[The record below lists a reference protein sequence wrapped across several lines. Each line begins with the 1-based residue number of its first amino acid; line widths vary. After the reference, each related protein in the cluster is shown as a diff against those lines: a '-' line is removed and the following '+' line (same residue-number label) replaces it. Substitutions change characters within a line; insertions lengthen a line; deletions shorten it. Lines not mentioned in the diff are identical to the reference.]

1 MILQVIDVPMYA
13 VILLLIT
20 GVAAILF
27 SVFMVLDFLK
37 NKKIYH
43 LLWAIAFFVV
53 FAAGIILVI
62 GRDYGILLHWTVSFL
77 AVFIPGGIAGGL
89 FYSSIFDEEKSKK
102 IGLAYLIFVGVG
114 ALLILLTKTIPAW
127 ADLAKWAVM
136 LVHIPSGLAMV
147 ILPFL
152 VYKKNTGEWTPLLVS
167 IGGAVMSLAGML
179 LAIMIAGGVSSLSG
193 FIFGALPFL
202 LLIAAV
208 CFAFGFVLTKQW
220 TFAFPFI
227 KVE

>member
-1 MILQVIDVPMYA
+1 MILQIVVPVYA

-27 SVFMVLDFLK
+27 SVFMVLDFLT

-43 LLWAIAFFVV
+43 LLWAIAFFVL
-53 FAAGIILVI
+53 FAAGVILVI
-62 GRDYGILLHWTVSFL
+62 GRDYALLLTWPVSVL

-114 ALLILLTKTIPAW
+114 AMLILLSKTIVAW
-127 ADLAKWAVM
+127 ASFAPFAVM

-179 LAIMIAGGVSSLSG
+179 LAILIAGGVASLGG
-193 FIFGALPFL
+193 FVFGALPVL
-202 LLIAAV
+202 LLIVAV

>member
-1 MILQVIDVPMYA
+1 MILQIDVPMYA

-27 SVFMVLDFLK
+27 SVFMLLDYLK
-37 NKKIYH
+37 NKRIYH
-43 LLWAIAFFVV
+43 LLWAIAFFVLFV
-53 FAAGIILVI
+53 AGVTLVI
-62 GRDYGILLHWTVSFL
+62 GGDYALLLTPVVSFL
-77 AVFIPGGIAGGL
+77 AALIPGGIAGGL
-89 FYSSIFDEEKSKK
+89 FYNSIFDEEKSKK
-102 IGLAYLIFVGVG
+102 IGTAFLIFIGVG
-114 ALLILLTKTIPAW
+114 MVLILLTKVIDAW
-127 ADLAKWAVM
+127 ANMAPFAVM

-152 VYKKNTGEWTPLLVS
+152 VYRKNTAEWTPLLVS

-179 LAIMIAGGVSSLSG
+179 LAMLIAAGIESLGGFV
-193 FIFGALPFL
+193 FGALPIL
-202 LLIAAV
+202 LLIVAV

-220 TFAFPFI
+220 TFDFPFI

>member
-1 MILQVIDVPMYA
+1 MILQIVVPIYA

-43 LLWAIAFFVV
+43 LLWAIAFFVL
-53 FAAGIILVI
+53 FAAGVILVI
-62 GRDYGILLHWTVSFL
+62 GRNYEHLLSWPVSVL
-77 AVFIPGGIAGGL
+77 GVFIPGGIAGGL

-114 ALLILLTKTIPAW
+114 AVLILLTKTIPAW

-147 ILPFL
+147 SFDWRRSNESCRYVISNNDSWWSGKFRWF
-152 VYKKNTGEWTPLLVS
+152 YIRS
-167 IGGAVMSLAGML
+167 SSSFI
-179 LAIMIAGGVSSLSG
+179 IDCSSLFRIWICSN
-193 FIFGALPFL
+193 
-202 LLIAAV
+202 
-208 CFAFGFVLTKQW
+208 
-220 TFAFPFI
+220 
-227 KVE
+227 